1 MEFVK
6 ARKSQAKARV
16 ALIGPTGAG
25 KTYTALVMAEG
36 MAREIGGS
44 ASIVVIDTE
53 HNSAA
58 KYSDIFDFMV
68 PASTLPDHSPA
79 SYIKAIE
86 ACEEAGFDIIIIDS
100 LSHAWV
106 GRGGALEMKDRFA
119 ARSKSNNTF
128 QAWAKV
134 TPEHN
139 ALMEK
144 IISSK
149 AHIIATMRSKM
160 SYVQEQDERGRTQIR
175 KLGMA
180 PVQRDGVEYEFDLI
194 GDISRD
200 HLMSID
206 KTRWSAIDSFHG
218 VVTQTFGRDLVRWL
232 SDGVEAPQTSDADY
246 KSQVRE
252 YLKAHPDFDF
262 NSFVRDEV
270 LKVLP
275 LERDPKK
282 WTEGD
287 FREVFAML
295 PAGGSKKAPKKK
307 KKIAV
312 N

>member
-1 MEFVK
+1 MDFVK

-25 KTYTALVMAEG
+25 KTYTALVMATG
-36 MAREIGGS
+36 MAKEIGKN

-58 KYSDIFDFMV
+58 KYSDQFDFMV

-79 SYIKAIE
+79 SYVKAIE
-86 ACEEAGFDIIIIDS
+86 ACEDAGFDIIIIDS

-106 GRGGALEMKDRFA
+106 GKGGALEMKDRFA
-119 ARSKSNNTF
+119 ARSKSGNTF

-144 IISSK
+144 LISSK

-160 SYVQEQDERGRTQIR
+160 SYVQEKDERGRTQIR
-175 KLGMA
+175 KVGMA

-194 GDISRD
+194 GDISRE
-200 HLMSID
+200 HTMTID
-206 KTRWSAIDSFHG
+206 KTRWSDIDSFHG
-218 VVTQTFGRDLVRWL
+218 IVTENFGRDLVRWL
-232 SDGVEAPQTSDADY
+232 SDGVEAPTTAARDY
-246 KSQVRE
+246 KSQVRD
-252 YLKAHPDFDF
+252 YLKANPDFDF
-262 NSFVRDEV
+262 NAFVSQVVVDA
-270 LKVLP
+270 LP
-275 LERDPKK
+275 VESDPKT

-295 PAGGSKKAPKKK
+295 PQGGTKKAKKK
-307 KKIAV
+307 KGKIAV

>member
-1 MEFVK
+1 
-6 ARKSQAKARV
+6 V

-25 KTYTALVMAEG
+25 KTYTALVMATG
-36 MAREIGGS
+36 MVNEIGKD

-58 KYSDIFDFMV
+58 KYSDQFDFMV

-79 SYIKAIE
+79 SYVKAIE
-86 ACEEAGFDIIIIDS
+86 ACEDAGFDIIIIDS

-106 GRGGALEMKDRFA
+106 GKGGALEMKDRFA
-119 ARSKSNNTF
+119 ARSKSGNTF

-144 IISSK
+144 LISSK

-160 SYVQEQDERGRTQIR
+160 SYVQEKDDRGRTQIR
-175 KLGMA
+175 KVGMA

-194 GDISRD
+194 GDISRE
-200 HLMSID
+200 HTMTID
-206 KTRWSAIDSFHG
+206 KTRWSDIDSFHG
-218 VVTQTFGRDLVRWL
+218 IVTENFGRDLVRWL
-232 SDGVEAPQTSDADY
+232 SDGVEAPQATDTDY
-246 KSQVRE
+246 KIQVRD
-252 YLKAHPDFDF
+252 YLKAHPDFDWDG
-262 NSFVRDEV
+262 FVTDSV
-270 LKVLP
+270 VTALP
-275 LERDPKK
+275 VEPDPKT
-282 WTEGD
+282 WTEMD

-295 PAGGSKKAPKKK
+295 PQGGAKKAKKAKKK
-307 KKIAV
+307 KGKIAV

>member
-1 MEFVK
+1 M
-6 ARKSQAKARV
+6 
-16 ALIGPTGAG
+16 
-25 KTYTALVMAEG
+25 
-36 MAREIGGS
+36 GGG

-68 PASTLPDHSPA
+68 PSSSLPDHSPA
-79 SYIKAIE
+79 SYVQAIE

-106 GRGGALEMKDRFA
+106 GKGGALEMKDRFA
-119 ARSKSNNTF
+119 ARSKSGNTF

-144 IISSK
+144 LISSK

-160 SYVQEQDERGRTQIR
+160 SYVQEKDERGRTQIR
-175 KLGMA
+175 KVGMA

-194 GDISRD
+194 GDISRE
-200 HLMSID
+200 HIMSID

-232 SDGVEAPQTSDADY
+232 SDGVEAPQTTATDY
-246 KSQVRE
+246 KSQVRD

-262 NSFVRDEV
+262 NAFVRNEV

-275 LERDPKK
+275 LEADPKQ
-282 WTEGD
+282 WNEAD
-287 FREVFAML
+287 FGEVFAML
-295 PAGGSKKAPKKK
+295 PKGGAKKAKKK
-307 KKIAV
+307 GKIAV